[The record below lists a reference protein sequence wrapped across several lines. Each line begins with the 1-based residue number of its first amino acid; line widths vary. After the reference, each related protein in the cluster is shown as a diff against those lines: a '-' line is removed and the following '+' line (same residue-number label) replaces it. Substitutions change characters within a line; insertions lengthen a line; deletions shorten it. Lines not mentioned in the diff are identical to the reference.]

1 MANPTCPES
10 GHEMH
15 RDVRPRTYDYKGQSA
30 TIDVP
35 GWYCDGCGESIHT
48 GRDTKVSSRL
58 LRRMKAKDQGLLIA
72 DEVRRIRKRLGLTQK
87 DADSL
92 MGVAPGTFRRC
103 ENSDEMVSRAVS
115 GLLRLLDENP
125 DGLSVIRPIECRAP
139 GG

>member
-1 MANPTCPES
+1 
-10 GHEMH
+10 
-15 RDVRPRTYDYKGQSA
+15 
-30 TIDVP
+30 
-35 GWYCDGCGESIHT
+35 
-48 GRDTKVSSRL
+48 
-58 LRRMKAKDQGLLIA
+58 MKAKDQGLLIA

-92 MGVAPGTFRRC
+92 MGVALGTFRRC
-103 ENSDEMVSRAVS
+103 ENSDEIVSRAVS